1 MVTEGGRIVWL
12 AGILAPTDEDGT
24 SLAGDFPG
32 QVRCVFRKMA
42 RQLEEAGATLDDVVT
57 MTVHIT
63 EVSDNTAFVELR
75 KEFFDEDRYP
85 ASTLVTVK
93 ALNNPDARVEITAV
107 AVAASPS

>member
-1 MVTEGGRIVWL
+1 MVTEGGRNVWL
-12 AGILAPTDEDGT
+12 AGILAPTDEDGN
-24 SLAGDFPG
+24 SLANDFAG

-42 RQLEEAGATLDDVVT
+42 RQLEEAGANLDDVVT

-75 KEFFDEDRYP
+75 KEFFSEACYP
-85 ASTLVTVK
+85 ASTLVNVK

-107 AVAASPS
+107 AVAASV

>member
-1 MVTEGGRIVWL
+1 MVTEGGHIVWL
-12 AGILAPTDEDGT
+12 AGILAPMDEHGAP
-24 SLAGDFPG
+24 LANNFAG
-32 QVRCVFRKMA
+32 QVRCVFLKMA
-42 RQLEEAGATLDDVVT
+42 RQLEGAGANLDDVVT

-75 KEFFDEDRYP
+75 KEFFSEACYP

-107 AVAASPS
+107 AVAASV